1 MGRGAGGGGG
11 GGLGILGFRVQGFS
25 ALSCRVWGFPDSEF
39 RVQGFL
45 CLLGIRAKDGPQT
58 KARDTDMDM
67 HAQAPGT
74 QSARRL
80 GRPT

>member
-1 MGRGAGGGGG
+1 MGGGGG
-11 GGLGILGFRVQGFS
+11 ILDFRVQGFS

-39 RVQGFL
+39 RVLGCFVP
-45 CLLGIRAKDGPQT
+45 LGIRAKDSPQT
-58 KARDTDMDM
+58 TARDTDMDI

-74 QSARRL
+74 QSARSL